1 MKSWSAGVNMG
12 RHYRAESGPVRATI
26 VPARGGPLPSPDS
39 PKEKALTDS
48 TTAAPGAR
56 PGGQILADTLALQG
70 VDTVFGVPG
79 ESYLAVLDGLYRHR
93 ERIRFVTCRQ
103 EGGAAFMADA
113 YAKLTGK
120 PGVVMVTRG
129 PGASNASVGVHA
141 AFQDSVPMVV
151 FVGQVGTDFID
162 REAFQEVDYRR
173 MFGQMAKWVAQVD
186 RADRLPEY
194 VARAFQVA
202 ASGRMGP
209 VVLALPEDMLVQQ
222 ATVADARCHRPVRAS
237 PGPAQIEALAAML
250 ARARRP
256 FVMLGGTGWS
266 SQACDDLRIFA
277 EANRLP
283 VACAF
288 RFQDLFD
295 NRHPNYV
302 GDVGIGVNP
311 KLAARLRD
319 ADLVLAI
326 GPRLGEMTTSGY
338 TLLEAPRPKQSLVHV
353 HAGIEELGRVY
364 QADLMIASG
373 MPEIAA
379 ALRTVKVD
387 SEAWAGSLAQAR
399 AEYEAW
405 QGQPAIYA
413 GGAAPALDLWQV
425 VQTLKRLLP
434 ADAILTNGAGN
445 FATWANR
452 FWPYAGLRT
461 LLSTTSG
468 SMGYGVPAAV
478 SAAIVQPQRT
488 VVCFAG
494 DGDFL
499 MNGQEL
505 ATAAQYGA
513 APVVIVFDNG
523 MYGTIRMHQEREYP
537 SRVVGTE
544 LANPDFAKYGE
555 TFGGFGTRV
564 ERTAEFERA
573 MRAALDH
580 ARANRR
586 PAVVHLKVDPQAITP
601 NATLDAIRASG
612 AKR

>member
-1 MKSWSAGVNMG
+1 M
-12 RHYRAESGPVRATI
+12 
-26 VPARGGPLPSPDS
+26 
-39 PKEKALTDS
+39 TDS

-103 EGGAAFMADA
+103 EGGASFMADA

-202 ASGRMGP
+202 SSGRMGP

-222 ATVADARCHRPVRAS
+222 ATVADARCHRPVHAS

-373 MPEIAA
+373 MAEITA

-413 GGAAPALDLWQV
+413 GGASPALDLWQV

-564 ERTAEFERA
+564 ERTAEFEPG